1 MAKTYIISGAS
12 GNLGTAVVKQFL
24 ANGDRVIAVSSRGG
38 SGEFAGNPLFSSDAV
53 DLTDEKKV
61 TEWVESKLVS
71 GGRIDGAL
79 LLAGSYTGGGL
90 KDTGG
95 EDLRKMYAVNFETV
109 YFLVR
114 ALMPHLLSAGSGRIV
129 LVGARPAL
137 KPAQGKTAI
146 AYALS
151 KSLLF
156 QLAEILNEES
166 KDKDV
171 VTSVVVPS
179 TIYSEANKKYMPDAD
194 PETWVK
200 PEQIAGLIA
209 MICSEAGAPLRETV
223 LKIYNKA

>member
-12 GNLGTAVVKQFL
+12 GNLGTAVVKRFL
-24 ANGDRVIAVSSRGG
+24 KNGDRVLAVSA
-38 SGEFAGNPLFSSDAV
+38 SGNAGAFKDEPLFSSEAV

-61 TEWVESKLVS
+61 NEWVGKKIAEAGK
-71 GGRIDGAL
+71 IDGAL
-79 LLAGSYTGGGL
+79 LLAGGYTGGGL
-90 KDTGG
+90 KEADGAAI
-95 EDLRKMYAVNFETV
+95 RSMYSTNFETV

-114 ALMPHLLSAGSGRIV
+114 ALMPHLLAGGSGRIV

-137 KPAQGKTAI
+137 KAAQGKTAI

-166 KDKDV
+166 KGTDV

-200 PEQIAGLIA
+200 PEQIADLMAVLCG
-209 MICSEAGAPLRETV
+209 SEGSALRETV
-223 LKIYNKA
+223 LKVYNKA